1 MPEQEP
7 KSRLRWALTNG
18 AHLTVLS
25 SFALAQPLLD
35 ILGRN
40 AAFFAIRGSSSSEIV
55 LFALGLVFLLPAALL
70 AIELIVLFINR
81 RLANAVH
88 LFFICALSAIVA
100 LYFFTKTDS
109 LSGKVSLAAALCVGA
124 IAAALYRRTSALRS
138 FLSVLSPAP
147 LVFLA
152 LFLFSSQAS
161 DLVFPST
168 PKASAATIV
177 KSKTP
182 VVLIIYDELNT
193 SSLMNAGERID
204 AVRYPN
210 FASLAGDATWYR
222 SSSTV
227 HRATEGAIP
236 AILTGNLPRKKDKLP
251 TVADYPN
258 TLFSLLGKSYRMKV
272 FEPLHLCPKSLCPK
286 TSAQA
291 EEASSTTSSLLSDT
305 GIVYLH
311 LLLPEP
317 YVGHVAPIGDTWG
330 NFGKHDTQ
338 TQVDKP
344 TRQTQSS
351 NLTACLRGAC
361 KFADSISDSKK
372 PTLYLQH
379 AILPHVP
386 YVTLPSGR
394 LYNVIEPDL
403 ATTPSGRWLAAWPAR
418 QTEERY
424 LLQVGYTDRALGVVL
439 KRLRDSGVY
448 DKALVIVTADHGC
461 SYRAGDSPRR
471 LPTSASLD
479 DIAFVPLFVKLP
491 GQTKGKIDDSF
502 VRSVDIL
509 PTIARVLGVKVPWP
523 VDGKPLVGR
532 RLPVNGTVSVKSGSA
547 QVSMPLRALR
557 AQRLQ
562 TLRRKAATYG
572 TGPFSRIYR
581 IGPHRSLLGRD
592 VSALSVRTSTINRA
606 KILNPSRSDLKVVDP
621 SALVV
626 PVYFQGTISGEH
638 SAQLDLAI
646 ALNGKIQAVTQTYVQ
661 DEKTRFA
668 AMVPETALRSGRNS
682 VAVFSVSGN
691 GHSLKLTKLNLSLS

>member
-1 MPEQEP
+1 MPDQEP
-7 KSRLRWALTNG
+7 KSRLRWALING

-40 AAFFAIRGSSSSEIV
+40 AAFFAIRGSSSLQIV

-70 AIELIVLFINR
+70 AIEVIVLLINR
-81 RLANAVH
+81 KLANAVH
-88 LFFICALSAIVA
+88 LFFICILSAVVA
-100 LYFFTKTDS
+100 LYFLTKKDA
-109 LSGKVSLAAALCVGA
+109 LSGKTSLAVALCVGA
-124 IAAALYRRTSALRS
+124 LAAALYRRTSALRS

-152 LFLFSSQAS
+152 LFLFGSQAS
-161 DLVFPST
+161 DLVFQST
-168 PKASAATIV
+168 PKASAATVV

-182 VVLIIYDELNT
+182 VVLIVFDELNST
-193 SSLMNAGERID
+193 SLMNAKAKID

-222 SSSTV
+222 GATTV
-227 HRATEGAIP
+227 HRATEGAVP
-236 AILTGNLPRKKDKLP
+236 AILTGQLPAQKEKLP
-251 TVADYPN
+251 TAAEYPN

-272 FEPLHLCPKSLCPK
+272 FEPLHLCPTSLCPK
-286 TSAQA
+286 TSADTA
-291 EEASSTTSSLLSDT
+291 EASSSTSSLLSDS

-338 TQVDKP
+338 TTAKP
-344 TRQTQSS
+344 ARKTKSKD
-351 NLTACLRGAC
+351 LTACLRGAC
-361 KFADSISDSKK
+361 KLADTISDSKE
-372 PTLYLQH
+372 PALYFMH

-394 LYNVIEPDL
+394 LYSIVEPNL
-403 ATTPSGRWLAAWPAR
+403 ATAPNGRWLADWPAR
-418 QTEERY
+418 QAEERY

-439 KRLRDSGVY
+439 DRLRETGVY

-461 SYRAGDSPRR
+461 SYRTGGDLRR
-471 LPTSASLD
+471 LPTSSNLD
-479 DIAFVPLFVKLP
+479 DIAFIPLIVKLP
-491 GQTKGKIDDSF
+491 GQKKGKINDSF

-509 PTIARVLGVKVPWP
+509 PTIARVLGVKVRWHL
-523 VDGKPLVGR
+523 DGKPLVGR
-532 RLPVNGTVSVKSGSA
+532 RLPSNGTVAVKSGPTA
-547 QVSMPLRALR
+547 VSMSLRALR
-557 AQRLQ
+557 AQRMR
-562 TLRRKAATYG
+562 TLRQKVATFG
-572 TGPFSRIYR
+572 SGSFSSIYR
-581 IGPHRSLLGRD
+581 LGPHRNLLGRD
-592 VSALSVRTSTINRA
+592 VSALRVRTSSANKA
-606 KILNPSRSDLKVVDP
+606 KLANPRRSDLKAVDP

-626 PVYFQGTISGEH
+626 PVYFQGTISGSH

-646 ALNGKIQAVTQTYVQ
+646 ALNGKIQAVTQTYTQ

-668 AMVPETALRSGRNS
+668 AMVPESALRRGRNS
-682 VAVFSVSGN
+682 VTVFSVGGSDRA
-691 GHSLKLTKLNLSLS
+691 LELTKLNLGWG